1 MVISIFTDVKSL
13 GVEMVDTFD
22 PINHG
27 SGRLGILGGGENFGR
42 DIVDTVLRTRSGM
55 LTPVRK
61 LGIII

>member
-27 SGRLGILGGGENFGR
+27 SGRLGILGGVKIL
-42 DIVDTVLRTRSGM
+42 DAI
-55 LTPVRK
+55 
-61 LGIII
+61 